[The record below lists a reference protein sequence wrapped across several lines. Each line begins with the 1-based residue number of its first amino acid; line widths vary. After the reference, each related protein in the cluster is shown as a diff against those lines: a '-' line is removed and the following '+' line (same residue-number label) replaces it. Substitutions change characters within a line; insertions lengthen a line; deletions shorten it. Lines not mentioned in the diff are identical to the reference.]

1 MADPDVSPNIGL
13 LAFLVAR
20 DMETR
25 VMEGLASAGYDDIT
39 LAQSRAFQR
48 VGPDGTRVT
57 DLAEQARITKQTAVF
72 LVNQLERAGYVERV
86 VDPTDARARLV
97 RLAGRGRALVEV
109 ARRLEAEVEQRW
121 ADHLGARDTASLRR
135 ILTSLREITDPYA

>member
-1 MADPDVSPNIGL
+1 MADPDVSPNLGL

-97 RLAGRGRALVEV
+97 RLAVRGRALVEV